1 MEKTYT
7 LTTSSNTWTDLTMRD
22 LRKIVLKKWPDREWP
37 NGDREFLDD
46 LNSLDPQGIMVK
58 EARS

>member
-7 LTTSSNTWTDLTMRD
+7 LTTTTGIWTDLTMRD

-37 NGDREFLDD
+37 NDDREFLDD
-46 LNSLDPQGIMVK
+46 LNSFDPQGIRAK
-58 EARS
+58 EVQP